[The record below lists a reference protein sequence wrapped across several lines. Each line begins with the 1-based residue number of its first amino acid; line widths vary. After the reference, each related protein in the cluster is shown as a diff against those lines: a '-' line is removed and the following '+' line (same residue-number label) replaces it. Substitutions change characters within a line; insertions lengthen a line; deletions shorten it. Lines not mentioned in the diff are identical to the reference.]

1 MEEDNIYSPW
11 WNMLPQSVKDKEAF
25 MAHLLF
31 TVLIRPKTF
40 PSNSRELETVEGSS
54 ANAGYNAIYN
64 VLRMH
69 HSLLHSVL
77 LMANMIHT
85 HRQAKSLSLY
95 LRCLQ
100 EFYAREHLATRT
112 YTESEALDLAVRN
125 LSTEW
130 QSELRRLVERDKCSG
145 HNGHLPFKLA
155 LPQIATT
162 FVKYTSKIGRNPPGS
177 GNSTV
182 ASCST
187 PTSIMRR
194 LETVADSGDN
204 TPFLYDYHV

>member
-1 MEEDNIYSPW
+1 MLLVSTCLQYGVWSPPYESVEEDNIYSPW
-11 WNMLPQSVKDKEAF
+11 WNMLPQSVKDKEAS

-40 PSNSRELETVEGSS
+40 LSNSRELETVEGYS

-64 VLRMH
+64 VLWMH

-85 HRQAKSLSLY
+85 HRRAESLSLY

-100 EFYAREHLATRT
+100 EFYVHEHLATHT
-112 YTESEALDLAVRN
+112 YSESEALDFAVRN

-130 QSELRRLVERDKCSG
+130 QS
-145 HNGHLPFKLA
+145 
-155 LPQIATT
+155 
-162 FVKYTSKIGRNPPGS
+162 
-177 GNSTV
+177 
-182 ASCST
+182 
-187 PTSIMRR
+187 
-194 LETVADSGDN
+194 
-204 TPFLYDYHV
+204 